1 MKNFI
6 KTYIDWN
13 RWHIARWNNVAILIT
28 WVIKDDDNVYP
39 QHFSEEALTAKNW
52 WECGKS

>member
-1 MKNFI
+1 MI
-6 KTYIDWN
+6 ETDD
-13 RWHIARWNNVAILIT
+13 ILPDET
-28 WVIKDDDNVYP
+28 MLRVIKDDDNVYP